1 MQKIAAQV
9 GDKKLIKLR
18 LYRQT
23 DRERYKKDDREWE
36 REMRERTGGIAGLS
50 THGSVSV
57 KCRASAWTSVG
68 GCRRGAS
75 RVRAVKII

>member
-23 DRERYKKDDREWE
+23 ESSTRSKTESGREAREGEEYSWPVDPW
-36 REMRERTGGIAGLS
+36 L
-50 THGSVSV
+50 SVSQV
-57 KCRASAWTSVG
+57 PRAAAAWTSVG

>member
-23 DRERYKKDDREWE
+23 DREFYKKEDREWE
-36 REMRERTGGIAGLS
+36 REVYSWPVDPWL
-50 THGSVSV
+50 SVSQV
-57 KCRASAWTSVG
+57 PRAAPWTSVG

>member
-9 GDKKLIKLR
+9 CDKKLIKLR

-23 DRERYKKDDREWE
+23 ESSTRRKTESGRERE
-36 REMRERTGGIAGLS
+36 REVYSWPVDPWL
-50 THGSVSV
+50 SVSQV
-57 KCRASAWTSVG
+57 PRAAPWTSVG